1 MTIEGE
7 AEMIRLKRTATEQ
20 HKVGINNGYIY
31 WYDIVL
37 KRPTG
42 GDDIQPYEANGKC
55 SY

>member
-1 MTIEGE
+1 MMIEGE
-7 AEMIRLKRTATEQ
+7 AEMIKQKCTATER

-42 GDDIQPYEANGKC
+42 GG
-55 SY
+55 